1 MVQTYH
7 SIYEIS
13 SCSSINEPA
22 AAENLMRKI
31 SGALASR
38 ILKDPIVVGRQFGYV
53 GKTGMTITEAGH
65 IAVHTFNTVKEAVI
79 EVYSYNLFDEL
90 AIKNVICSSLG
101 ISSSSVRL
109 KKNSS
114 SERKNEESSE
124 ECEEYNCTRKATRT
138 WGGKNICQD
147 HYERYKE
154 LLEKDLHSM
163 NEY

>member
-1 MVQTYH
+1 MVQTFH

-22 AAENLMRKI
+22 AVESLMRKI

-38 ILKDPIVVGRQFGYV
+38 ILKGPFVISRQFGYV
-53 GKTGMTITEAGH
+53 GKTGLTVMEAGH
-65 IAVHTFNTVKEAVI
+65 IVVHTFSSVKEAVI
-79 EVYSYNLFDEL
+79 EVYAYNLFDEL
-90 AIKNVICSSLG
+90 AIKNVISSSLG
-101 ISSSSVRL
+101 INSASVRL
-109 KKNSS
+109 KKTGSGDRS
-114 SERKNEESSE
+114 ESSFP
-124 ECEEYNCTRKATRT
+124 ECEEVSCTRKAART
-138 WGGKNICQD
+138 WGGRNVCQD